1 MVLLLLLI
9 GLGLLIAGL
18 AYYLSNQLLY
28 PQVSSHPEK
37 YRSEVEAGRFD
48 PRIFETW
55 EREEVRITSPYGY
68 ELFGLYFPIPAARK
82 SVIIV
87 HGITGNVFGSVKYME
102 PFRKRGFNVLLYD
115 HRFHGRSG
123 GPFSSYG
130 FYEKE
135 DLRAWVDWVYE
146 RCGTECIVG
155 THGESLGAATALQH
169 AAIDPRPDFVVAD
182 CGFSTLEEELR
193 VRIGEDY
200 HLPPFPILPVANL
213 FIRLRAGFTLK
224 QVSPLQAVTHIES
237 PVLFIHGKED
247 DYVPTQMSIDLY
259 NAKPGAK
266 ALYLVPGARHARAQ
280 ATDPE
285 AYDREIGAFLE
296 RAGIR

>member
-1 MVLLLLLI
+1 MVLLLLLS
-9 GLGLLIAGL
+9 GLSLLVVGI

-28 PQVSSHPEK
+28 PQVSSRPEK
-37 YRSEVEAGRFD
+37 YRREVEAGRFD

-55 EREEVRITSPYGY
+55 EREEVRIISPHGY
-68 ELFGLYFPIPAARK
+68 ELFGLYFPIPAAQRT
-82 SVIIV
+82 VIIV

-115 HRFHGRSG
+115 HRFHGQSG

-193 VRIGEDY
+193 VRIREDY

-224 QVSPLQAVTHIES
+224 QVSPLQAVAHIES
-237 PVLFIHGKED
+237 PVLFIHGKAD
-247 DYVPTQMSIDLY
+247 NYVPTRMSIDLY

-266 ALYLVPGARHARAQ
+266 ALYLVPGAPHARAQ

-285 AYDREIGAFLE
+285 AYDRELGAFLE

>member
-1 MVLLLLLI
+1 MVLLLLLS
-9 GLGLLIAGL
+9 GLSLLVVGI

-28 PQVSSHPEK
+28 PQVSSRPEK
-37 YRSEVEAGRFD
+37 YRREVEAGRFD

-55 EREEVRITSPYGY
+55 EREEVRIISPHGY
-68 ELFGLYFPIPAARK
+68 ELFGLYFPIPAAQRT
-82 SVIIV
+82 VIIV

-193 VRIGEDY
+193 VRIREDY

-224 QVSPLQAVTHIES
+224 QVSPLQAVAHIES
-237 PVLFIHGKED
+237 PVLFIHGKAD
-247 DYVPTQMSIDLY
+247 NYVPTRMSIDLY

-266 ALYLVPGARHARAQ
+266 ALYLVPGAPHARAQ

-285 AYDREIGAFLE
+285 AYDRELGAFLE

>member
-1 MVLLLLLI
+1 MLLLFLI
-9 GLGLLIAGL
+9 GLGLLIVGI
-18 AYYLSNQLLY
+18 AYNLSNRLLY
-28 PQVSSHPEK
+28 PQVSSHLEK
-37 YRSEVEAGRFD
+37 YRWEAEAGRFD

-55 EREEVRITSPYGY
+55 EREEVRIPSPYGY
-68 ELFGLYFPIPAARK
+68 RLFGLYFPIPDARK
-82 SVIIV
+82 TVIIV
-87 HGITGNVFGSVKYME
+87 HGITSNVFGSVKYME

-115 HRFHGRSG
+115 HRFHGQSG

-130 FYEKE
+130 FYERE
-135 DLRAWVDWVYE
+135 DLRAWMDWVYE
-146 RCGTECIVG
+146 RCGTECTVG
-155 THGESLGAATALQH
+155 THGESLGGVTVLQH

-182 CGFSTLEEELR
+182 CAFSTLEQELR
-193 VRIGEDY
+193 VRLWEDY

-213 FIRLRAGFTLK
+213 LIRLRAGFSLAE
-224 QVSPLQAVTHIES
+224 VSPLQAVAHLET

-247 DYVPTQMSIDLY
+247 AYVPTRMSIDLY

-296 RAGIR
+296 RAGVR